1 MLRVATIL
9 DVLESHNFIGL
20 LLVEDRME
28 FRLREE
34 NEKKENE
41 KLLFS

>member
-9 DVLESHNFIGL
+9 DVLESDNFIGL

-34 NEKKENE
+34 NEKKENS

>member
-9 DVLESHNFIGL
+9 DVLESDNFIGL

-34 NEKKENE
+34 NEKKENL
-41 KLLFS
+41 KLL

>member
-9 DVLESHNFIGL
+9 DVLESDNFIGL